1 MNRSVTYSVVQR
13 KNPKEPG
20 SPAKFYAQ
28 AQARGEMGVREIAER
43 LQRECTLT
51 RSDIVAVLTALE
63 DVVSEGLQGGE
74 IVRLGELGSIQVG
87 LSGKGADKKEEYT
100 DGLIHR
106 KRILFRPG
114 MTLRNMLSTLSFERV
129 EVKAKKKG
137 EEEESDD

>member
-13 KNPKEPG
+13 KNPKEPD

-63 DVVSEGLQGGE
+63 DVVCEGLQGGE

-87 LSGKGADKKEEYT
+87 LSGKGADKAEEYN
-100 DGLIHR
+100 DGLIQR

-129 EVKAKKKG
+129 EVKPKKKPQ
-137 EEEESDD
+137 EKEV

>member
-1 MNRSVTYSVVQR
+1 
-13 KNPKEPG
+13 
-20 SPAKFYAQ
+20 
-28 AQARGEMGVREIAER
+28 MGVREIAER

-87 LSGKGADKKEEYT
+87 LSGKGTEKKEDYT